1 VTLIADTGPLVALF
15 DRGDAYHDWAVRG
28 LGKVSNALLT
38 SESVVSEV
46 LFLLAGMRRSRAAFL
61 GFWAEG
67 GLDVMFEANRDPAS
81 LVALL
86 NKYADV
92 PMSLADASI
101 VRLSE
106 LHPGAKVWT
115 LDADFKIYRRLA
127 RRVIPLFDWPR

>member
-15 DRGDAYHDWAVRG
+15 DRGDAYHDWAKRG
-28 LGKVSNALLT
+28 LGRVSQALVT

-46 LFLLAGMRRSRAAFL
+46 LFLLAGMRRSRAGFL

-67 GLDVMFEANRDPAS
+67 GLRVNFESGRDTAS
-81 LVALL
+81 LITLL
-86 NKYADV
+86 SKYADI

-101 VRLSE
+101 VSLSE
-106 LHPGAKVWT
+106 FNPDAKVWT
-115 LDADFKIYRRLA
+115 LDADFKIYRRFA

>member
-1 VTLIADTGPLVALF
+1 
-15 DRGDAYHDWAVRG
+15 
-28 LGKVSNALLT
+28 LLT

-67 GLDVMFEANRDPAS
+67 GLHVAFEANRDPAS

-106 LHPGAKVWT
+106 LHPDAKVWT
-115 LDADFKIYRRLA
+115 LDTDCKIYRRFA

>member
-15 DRGDAYHDWAVRG
+15 DRGDAYHDWAVQG
-28 LGKVSNALLT
+28 LGKVRNALLT

-61 GFWAEG
+61 GFWGEG
-67 GLDVMFEANRDPAS
+67 GLRVVVEANRDPGS

-86 NKYADV
+86 SKYADI

-101 VRLSE
+101 LRLSE
-106 LHPGAKVWT
+106 LNPDAKVWT
-115 LDADFKIYRRLA
+115 LDTDFKIYRRFT
-127 RRVIPLFDWPR
+127 RRVVPLFDWPR